1 MAAITN
7 YSTLA
12 AAIDTWDER
21 THDSDEI
28 IGLAEGSIR
37 LMLGPHFAKEASVT
51 VAFTAGSAALPAGYI
66 RPLSLT
72 HATYGELTQ
81 MAVGEVRKRRIWDTS
96 GVPGIY
102 AVTGST
108 VEVAP
113 IYTGNL
119 TFDIEGTLTGL
130 SGSNATN
137 WLITNA
143 PQVYLSMC
151 MSVAKAKFED
161 FAGAATYQAN
171 AQGQLDELAMQAVV
185 GAQGRASVAIPGAT
199 P

>member
-1 MAAITN
+1 MAAITD
-7 YSTLA
+7 YTTLA
-12 AAIDTWDER
+12 AAVDTWDER
-21 THDSDEI
+21 THDSAEI
-28 IGLAEGSIR
+28 IGLAEGGIR

-51 VAFTAGSAALPAGYI
+51 LTFTAGSVALPAGFV
-66 RPLSLT
+66 RPLALT

-81 MAVGEVRKRRIWDTS
+81 QAIGEVRKRRVWDTS
-96 GVPGIY
+96 GVPDIY

-113 IYTGNL
+113 TYTGDL

-130 SGSNATN
+130 SDSNPTN

-143 PQVYLSMC
+143 PQAYLAMC
-151 MSVAKAKFED
+151 MHFAKAKFED
-161 FAGAATYQAN
+161 PTASAYKASALQTLHDLGIQSMVAQASRAT
-171 AQGQLDELAMQAVV
+171 VT
-185 GAQGRASVAIPGAT
+185 IPGAT